1 MTGVLVTNIRY
12 SLFGFFLC
20 ACVFTHNTE
29 GKSLKLVEVLKST
42 REQAPKV
49 LASLEKV
56 MAAKQKV
63 VAARGAFDANAFF
76 DYYQRESP
84 VYPGDHFQ
92 GKIEKPFQTLG
103 AKVYAGYRK
112 SDGKFPDYEGERVTL
127 SDGELKAGLSFNL
140 LRNFSIDEKRLK
152 LAQSRFKLLKAEFK
166 NKEVF
171 MKLQK
176 EASLAFWNWA
186 AAGNM
191 LRVAKD
197 LLSLAEN
204 RQVAFEKRIKRGDL
218 AALYAVEN
226 RQYIVKRKSKVV
238 KANAEFLMATFYLS
252 LYWRDDRGN
261 PLIATYESLPNL
273 EEMEQAP
280 FTNKNLKVD
289 DLVKMNFTLNALNT
303 ELDAAKREQDFFD
316 SRFLP
321 ELKVKYE
328 VMRDDG
334 SGSSTLRGTDHK
346 VVVGMTIPLERN
358 LLKGNELANK
368 AKQRMIKHEM
378 KLLSDSIGVKLNQL
392 KTKLEAS
399 LEIIDYTKQEVDL
412 GEQLE
417 VGEKKKFRSGA
428 SDFFVVNLREQNTFD
443 ARLKRIEALFTYQ
456 ETVAKYRELLMD
468 YKL

>member
-1 MTGVLVTNIRY
+1 MLRLFFTTLILSYIASTGAQ
-12 SLFGFFLC
+12 SLRLE
-20 ACVFTHNTE
+20 A
-29 GKSLKLVEVLKST
+29 VLKST

-56 MAAKQKV
+56 ISAREKV
-63 VAARGAFDANAFF
+63 VAARGSFDANAFL
-76 DYYQRESP
+76 DYYQREGD
-84 VYPGDHFQ
+84 VYPGSLFES
-92 GKIEKPFQTLG
+92 KIEKPMQTLG
-103 AKVYAGYRK
+103 AKIYAGYRK

-127 SDGELKAGLSFNL
+127 DNGELMAGLSFNL

-152 LAQSRFKLLKAEFK
+152 LAISRFKLLKTEFK
-166 NKEVF
+166 NKEII

-176 EASLAFWNWA
+176 EAALAYWNWA
-186 AAGNM
+186 AAGNL

-226 RQYIVKRKSKVV
+226 RQYIVKRKSKVA
-238 KANAEFLMATFYLS
+238 KANAEFLMASFYLS
-252 LYWRDDRGN
+252 LYWRDNKGV
-261 PLIATYESLPNL
+261 PLIASYESLPTL
-273 EEMEQAP
+273 SEMEEPSFA
-280 FTNKNLKVD
+280 NKDFKVE
-289 DLVKMNFTLNALNT
+289 DLIKMNFSLNALGT
-303 ELDAAKREQDFFD
+303 ELEATKKQAEFFD

-334 SGSSTLRGTDHK
+334 DGSSTLVGTDHK
-346 VVVGMTIPLERN
+346 IVVGMTIPLERN

-368 AKQRMIKHEM
+368 AKQRMIQHEM
-378 KLLSDSIGVKLNQL
+378 KLLSDTISVKLNQL
-392 KTKLEAS
+392 KTKLKAA
-399 LEIIDYTKQEVDL
+399 LEIIEYTKQEVDL

-443 ARLKRIEALFTYQ
+443 ARQKRIEALLTYQ

-468 YKL
+468 YAL